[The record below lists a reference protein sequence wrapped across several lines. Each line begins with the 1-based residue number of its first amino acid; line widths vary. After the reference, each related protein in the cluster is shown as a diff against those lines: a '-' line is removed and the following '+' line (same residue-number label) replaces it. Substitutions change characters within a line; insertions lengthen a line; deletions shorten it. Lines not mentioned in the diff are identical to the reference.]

1 MSQSVIG
8 ALRVNLGLDSAQF
21 QKGAKGAQQSLATM
35 RKQFLAVSG
44 AAAALGAAIGGFALK
59 AAQDIDKV
67 AKSARR
73 IDATVAGYRALEMAA
88 DDAGA
93 NISSLADD
101 IQTMNREIAKNSK
114 GAQESLQSLG
124 ITAAQLGSLDA
135 DQKIALIADRVKAL
149 GLDSGQT
156 SVILQQLGV
165 RNREMALLVLGGG
178 DALRRARVD
187 VEEYGLALSDI
198 DAAKIEAA
206 NDEIAG
212 LADIGAYLG
221 DQLAL
226 KVVPALGNMAMALTD
241 SLREGGLLRGVL
253 DGLLS
258 VVERLGAYVGVIVTG
273 FGVRY
278 VAAMAVAAAST
289 ATLSGALL
297 FLRTALIRTGIGALV
312 VGAGELVFQFSKL
325 VTAAGGFGN
334 AMELLGNVAKEVW
347 SRVKLRGESL
357 GRSIKSV
364 AEGIQ
369 AAFLK
374 AFAWIVRKF
383 ADVTQSIASG
393 INNLFSGIG
402 LDLNLTGMGA
412 DAADAINLLA
422 TEAENASKMQAAA
435 ARTLA
440 AEAAAP
446 LESIA
451 ALRAVMADAADDS
464 DAAADAAARLGDA
477 LDQVGDSAETTAED
491 TDAAADAANRFG
503 GALDKVGSSAVRA
516 ADKTKELTDA
526 QQALKQSADQVE
538 SNFESAFTSF
548 VTGAKSAKQAV
559 GELLS
564 NLGRM
569 AVSAAFKG
577 LFGGSSFF
585 QGLGALI
592 APSFDGGGYTGS
604 GPRSGGIDGKGGF
617 MAMLHPRE
625 TVIDHTRL
633 GGGLAGAAGGA
644 VRIMVEAVEGAMFAP
659 RVRAEAQGVAVQVV
673 QSYDRKLPD
682 RVAGIQSD
690 PRARG

>member
-21 QKGAKGAQQSLATM
+21 EKGAKRVQQPLAAM
-35 RKQFLAVSG
+35 RKQFLMVAG
-44 AAAALGAAIGGFALK
+44 AATALGAAVGGFALK

-93 NISSLADD
+93 NIASLADD

-114 GAQESLQSLG
+114 GAQEALKTLG
-124 ITAAQLGSLDA
+124 ITAAELGSLDA
-135 DQKIALIADRVKAL
+135 DQKLALIADRVKAL

-156 SVILQQLGV
+156 SVLLQQLGV

-221 DQLAL
+221 DQIAL
-226 KVVPALGNMAMALTD
+226 KIVPALGNMAKALTD
-241 SLREGGLLRGVL
+241 SLREGGILRGVL

-258 VVERLGAYVGVIVTG
+258 VVERLGAYVGVLVTG

-278 VAAMAVAAAST
+278 VAALGIAAAST

-325 VTAAGGFGN
+325 VTAAGGLGN
-334 AMELLGNVAKEVW
+334 AMELLGNVVREVW
-347 SRVKLRGESL
+347 DRIKLRGESL

-374 AFAWIVRKF
+374 VFAAIISKF
-383 ADVTQSIASG
+383 ADVTQTIASG
-393 INNLFSGIG
+393 INTLFSGIG

-412 DAADAINLLA
+412 EAAEAIRLMA

-451 ALRAVMADAADDS
+451 ALRAVMKGVADDTEDAAVAADRLADPIDEVGDS
-464 DAAADAAARLGDA
+464 ADEAADAAERLGNS
-477 LDQVGDSAETTAED
+477 LGQ
-491 TDAAADAANRFG
+491 
-503 GALDKVGSSAVRA
+503 VGSSARNA
-516 ADKTKELTDA
+516 ATETEKLTDA
-526 QQALKQSADQVE
+526 QQALKQASEQVE

-559 GELLS
+559 GELLA
-564 NLGRM
+564 NLGQM

-577 LFGGSSFF
+577 LFGGSGFFAALGSFF
-585 QGLGALI
+585 
-592 APSFDGGGYTGS
+592 APSFAGGGYTGG
-604 GPRSGGIDGKGGF
+604 GPRSGGLDGQGGF

-633 GGGLAGAAGGA
+633 GGNLAESAGGA

-673 QSYDRKLPD
+673 QGYDRSLPD
-682 RVAGIQSD
+682 RMAGIQSD

>member
-21 QKGAKGAQQSLATM
+21 EKGAKRAQQPLAEM
-35 RKQFLAVSG
+35 RKQFLMVAG
-44 AAAALGAAIGGFALK
+44 AAAALGTALGGFALK

-114 GAQESLQSLG
+114 GAQEALKALG
-124 ITAAQLGSLDA
+124 ITASELGSLDA

-149 GLDSGQT
+149 GLDSGQA
-156 SVILQQLGV
+156 SVLLQKLGV

-178 DALRRARVD
+178 EALRQARID

-226 KVVPALGNMAMALTD
+226 KIVPGLGSMAQAMTE

-253 DGLLS
+253 DGLIS

-278 VAAMAVAAAST
+278 VAALGIAAAST

-334 AMELLGNVAKEVW
+334 AMELLGNVVKEVW
-347 SRVKLRGESL
+347 DRVKLGGQSL
-357 GRSIKSV
+357 GRSIRSV

-369 AAFLK
+369 AAFLN
-374 AFAWIVRKF
+374 AFSFIVSKF
-383 ADVTQSIASG
+383 AAVTQTIASG
-393 INNLFSGIG
+393 INSLFAGIG
-402 LDLNLTGMGA
+402 LDLNLTGMGEE
-412 DAADAINLLA
+412 AAEAIKLAA
-422 TEAENASKMQAAA
+422 TEAERASKMQAVA

-440 AEAAAP
+440 NEASAP
-446 LESIA
+446 LQSIA
-451 ALRAVMADAADDS
+451 ALRAAMAGVADETDGAGDAADRM
-464 DAAADAAARLGDA
+464 A
-477 LDQVGDSAETTAED
+477 
-491 TDAAADAANRFG
+491 
-503 GALDKVGSSAVRA
+503 GALDDLGNSAGGA
-516 ADKTKELTDA
+516 KDKTKELTDA
-526 QQALKQSADQVE
+526 QKDLKQSAEQIE
-538 SNFESAFTSF
+538 SSFGNAFTSF
-548 VTGAKSAKQAV
+548 VTGAKSAKSAI
-559 GELLS
+559 GELLG
-564 NLGRM
+564 NLASM
-569 AVSAAFKG
+569 AANAAFKG
-577 LFGGSSFF
+577 LFGGSDFFSNIASWFGGGKSF
-585 QGLGALI
+585 A
-592 APSFDGGGYTGS
+592 GGGYTGG
-604 GPRSGGIDGKGGF
+604 GPRSGGLDGQGGF

-625 TVIDHTRL
+625 TVVDHTRL
-633 GGGLAGAAGGA
+633 GGNLAGSPGGGA
-644 VRIMVEAVEGAMFAP
+644 GQMI
-659 RVRAEAQGVAVQVV
+659 VRAYSDPGVILEISQGVTREGLKQFSGEPLTQAM
-673 QSYDRKLPD
+673 
-682 RVAGIQSD
+682 
-690 PRARG
+690 RAQQADMRMVRT